1 MSRSDVQLRAR
12 HAEDFLETA
21 TDALALH
28 PDRTNVVISNAV
40 LAGIAAADAICG
52 HVLTGP

>member
-28 PDRTNVVISNAV
+28 PDRTDV
-40 LAGIAAADAICG
+40 AASEGADVSVG
-52 HVLTGP
+52 GWFGWEE